1 LQVTITIGERNR
13 ATDTVEQ
20 KLLYTTEK
28 SKFQA
33 VRDLIGQGLKPPVL
47 VFVQSKTRAKELYE
61 ELVTRFFK
69 DSCSYGSFLMNNY
82 VLLRLYKG

>member
-1 LQVTITIGERNR
+1 MTITIGERNR

-33 VRDLIGQGLKPPVL
+33 IKDLIAEGLKPPVL
-47 VFVQSKTRAKELYE
+47 VFVQSKTRAKELHS
-61 ELVTRFFK
+61 ELV
-69 DSCSYGSFLMNNY
+69 N
-82 VLLRLYKG
+82 